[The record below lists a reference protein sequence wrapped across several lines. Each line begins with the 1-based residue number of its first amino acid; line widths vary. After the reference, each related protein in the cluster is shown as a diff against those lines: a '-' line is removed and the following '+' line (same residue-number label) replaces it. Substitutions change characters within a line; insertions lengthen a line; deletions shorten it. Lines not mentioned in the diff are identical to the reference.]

1 MVKVNVSGLLD
12 VITRQLVMAPKEL
25 VVRMC
30 HFALK
35 LEKFQMFGDSI
46 NTLLEIVLQHTGSY
60 I

>member
-1 MVKVNVSGLLD
+1 
-12 VITRQLVMAPKEL
+12 MAPKEL

-46 NTLLEIVLQHTGSY
+46 NTLLGNCTATHRALY
-60 I
+60 IRMESENKTMCVVPTD